1 MSSTRAAEA
10 PPAGAG
16 ILPCFGKVHIDYIPD
31 GQILGLSK
39 MARLVE
45 LYARRLQVRERLTE
59 QTAGSSWRVVKPR
72 GVGVAVEAYHFRRMM
87 RGVRKQKSFTITSAM
102 RGAFPEDA
110 RTRDGFLRLCEA
122 DRIPVG

>member
-16 ILPCFGKVHIDYIPD
+16 ILPFVGRVHIDDIP
-31 GQILGLSK
+31 GGEIPGLSK

-45 LYARRLQVRERLTE
+45 LYARRLEVRERLTE
-59 QTAGSSWRVVKPR
+59 QIAGSFWRVVKPR
-72 GVGVAVEAYHFRRMM
+72 GVGVVVEAYHFCRMM
-87 RGVRKQKSFTITSAM
+87 RGVQKQDSFTITSAV
-102 RGAFPEDA
+102 RGAFLEDA

>member
-16 ILPCFGKVHIDYIPD
+16 VLPFFGKVHIDYIPD
-31 GQILGLSK
+31 GQILGLPK

-45 LYARRLQVRERLTE
+45 LHARRLQVRGRLTE
-59 QTAGSSWRVVKPR
+59 RIAGSYWRVVKPR
-72 GVGVAVEAYHFRRMM
+72 GVGVVVEAYHFCRMM
-87 RGVRKQKSFTITSAM
+87 RGAQKQKSSTITSAM
-102 RGAFPEDA
+102 RGAFLEDA